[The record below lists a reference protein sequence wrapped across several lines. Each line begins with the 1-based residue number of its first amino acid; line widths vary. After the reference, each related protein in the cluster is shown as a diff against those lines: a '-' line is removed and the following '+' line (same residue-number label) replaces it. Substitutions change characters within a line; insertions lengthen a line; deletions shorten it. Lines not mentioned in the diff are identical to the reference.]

1 MGSRLFHGTR
11 FEPEPTAEPTVSLL
25 NDLRS
30 AVELDL
36 GDGWQALESWQ
47 SRQMVREG
55 FAIRLSAD
63 RTRMWRIGTNELV
76 SQGKTLRTSKDLGLF
91 SQEMKAEA
99 YKEWSEMYLEDVPG
113 GKLQLVN
120 DLDAAVE
127 VDNGRGWRILYPNQK
142 RELTEESF
150 SIRLREDPAV
160 MSTIGQGR
168 ASDPEYCLRTSTDLA
183 VFSSKASSW
192 VANEQKAVQKETE
205 ERQRRKKL
213 SEAQVTRSAR
223 KLAVIWFLAIVC
235 AAVVLIPAM
244 AFTGLL
250 SHACAGLGATLVL
263 LLVHVNGLDGTED
276 PEDFDDLLSNQFHHP
291 VVYLFFIFVGTFAGT
306 WARSILPDG
315 QTHDSL
321 RDTSRRWLLEE
332 TIVFQGTVMEG
343 QGKPCITSWPGKY
356 ATAWDCL
363 VESAREGETSA
374 AVVFLPEGTKE
385 FGRHSNIPHSEGL
398 EGDCWCTPLYGE
410 QKPWGCR
417 WWALWIENV
426 EKAVRFGAELHVYFF
441 QQACGQG
448 KVQNFDTA
456 GRENLRREAIFAR
469 MNEFEESEEYR
480 SANDAGIEN
489 LCKNRRH
496 DSSSQHSREKH
507 RLFLHWLP
515 IEDGRFLKESEGLGN
530 SQKAEVAWLER
541 KGYRYT
547 EVDIGGWLQP
557 DELRGDCQVPVRQ
570 RNHKTPL
577 EHQIKH
583 APDGKPRF
591 CGRQIVRL

>member
-11 FEPEPTAEPTVSLL
+11 VEPEPAAELTVSLL

-47 SRQMVREG
+47 SRQMAREG

-63 RTRMWRIGTNELV
+63 RTRMWRIGTDELV
-76 SQGKTLRTSKDLGLF
+76 SQGKNLHTSKDLGSF
-91 SQEMKAEA
+91 SEEMKAEA
-99 YKEWSEMYLEDVPG
+99 HKEWSEMYLQDVPG
-113 GKLQLVN
+113 GGVQLVN

-127 VDNGRGWRILYPNQK
+127 VDNGRGWRILYPNRK
-142 RELTEESF
+142 RELTKESF

-160 MSTIGQGR
+160 MSTVGQGC
-168 ASDPEYCLRTSTDLA
+168 ALGPESCLRTSKDLE

-213 SEAQVTRSAR
+213 SDAKVERTAR
-223 KLAVIWFLAIVC
+223 RAAIIWVFVIVC
-235 AAVVLIPAM
+235 AGVVIIPSF
-244 AFTGLL
+244 AFMGLL
-250 SHACAGLGATLVL
+250 SQACAGLGMALLCFLLYLAASRMGGCVRFCEAVGGCAALCSIAAGVAAIVVLVG
-263 LLVHVNGLDGTED
+263 NLDGTED
-276 PEDFDDLLSNQFHHP
+276 PEELLQHHP
-291 VVYLFFIFVGTFAGT
+291 SMYAFCLFVGAFCGT

-315 QTHDSL
+315 QTHGSL
-321 RDTSRRWLLEE
+321 REGSRRLVLEE
-332 TIVFQGTVMEG
+332 TIVFQGTVMEEK
-343 QGKPCITSWPGKY
+343 GKPCITSWPGKY

-363 VESAREGETSA
+363 VESARVGETSA

-385 FGRHSNIPHSEGL
+385 FGKHSNIPNSEGL
-398 EGDCWCTPLYGE
+398 VGDCWCTPLYGE

-426 EKAVRFGAELHVYFF
+426 EKAVQCGAELHVYFF

-448 KVQNFDTA
+448 KVENFDTA
-456 GRENLRREAIFAR
+456 GQENLRREAIFAR

-480 SANDAGIEN
+480 CANNAGIEN
-489 LCKNRRH
+489 LCKNKRY

-507 RLFLHWLP
+507 RLFLQWLP
-515 IEDGRFLKESEGLGN
+515 IADARLGN

-541 KGYRYT
+541 KGYRYI
-547 EVDIGGWLQP
+547 EVDIRRWLQP
-557 DELRGDCQVPVRQ
+557 DEPQ
-570 RNHKTPL
+570 KKIAM
-577 EHQIKH
+577 E
-583 APDGKPRF
+583 
-591 CGRQIVRL
+591 